1 MLPTGRNLTTID
13 PRAIP
18 TRTAAIV
25 GERAAREV
33 VTRYLQDNGDY
44 PKALVIDLWASSSLR
59 TGGDD
64 LAQAL
69 AYLGVRPVWDPASNR
84 VTGVEVI
91 PEPKLERPRIDVTL
105 RISGLFRDIFASQI
119 ALFEMAVG
127 LVAACREDEIWNPIA
142 AAGRRGESLDRIFG
156 SAPGVYGAAAAERAS
171 TATGTTAATS
181 ARPISK
187 APPSLMARTTRP
199 VPQAT
204 PSRIAC
210 APSDA
215 LIHAQDDRERDI
227 LDGDGVADFAGGFAA
242 AAELLGRK
250 TALYHLDTRG
260 PKPRASHHS
269 RRDRAHRSR
278 SPHQS
283 ALDRGHARPRR
294 TRRIRSGPRRR
305 CAVCL
310 CSHRERRA
318 EPSLRRRARYP
329 HR

>member
-69 AYLGVRPVWDPASNR
+69 AYLGVRPVWDPASKR

-171 TATGTTAATS
+171 TATGTTAATL

-187 APPSLMARTTRP
+187 APPSPMGANDTARPAGDTFKDR
-199 VPQAT
+199 VRA
-204 PSRIAC
+204 
-210 APSDA
+210 SDA

-242 AAELLGRK
+242 AAEL
-250 TALYHLDTRG
+250 
-260 PKPRASHHS
+260 PRPQ
-269 RRDRAHRSR
+269 DRALPSR
-278 SPHQS
+278 Y
-283 ALDRGHARPRR
+283 
-294 TRRIRSGPRRR
+294 
-305 CAVCL
+305 
-310 CSHRERRA
+310 E
-318 EPSLRRRARYP
+318 
-329 HR
+329 